1 MSEEEFERMTF
12 EGALP
17 SSYSTWPTQEAPSLY
32 KINSFWIEI
41 SSSLTTIERKTFS
54 LLEWLCD
61 VGGLF
66 EGLKIIGGFFIAPIV
81 SFALRVKL
89 LTAASSDKNDDK
101 DDDLASSGSGD
112 VSYLGACLC
121 RCSAKHAR
129 YMKKLS
135 SVEMLITRHFD
146 VVNLVR

>member
-17 SSYSTWPTQEAPSLY
+17 STVNTWPTKAAPSMY

-41 SSSLTTIERKTFS
+41 SSSLTTVERKTYS
-54 LLEWLCD
+54 SLEWLGD

-66 EGLKIIGGFFIAPIV
+66 EGLKIISGFFIAPIA

-89 LTAASSDKNDDK
+89 FTAASSDKNDDK
-101 DDDLASSGSGD
+101 DDDLASLGGGCC
-112 VSYLGACLC
+112 YLGACLC

-135 SVEMLITRHFD
+135 SVEKLITRNFD